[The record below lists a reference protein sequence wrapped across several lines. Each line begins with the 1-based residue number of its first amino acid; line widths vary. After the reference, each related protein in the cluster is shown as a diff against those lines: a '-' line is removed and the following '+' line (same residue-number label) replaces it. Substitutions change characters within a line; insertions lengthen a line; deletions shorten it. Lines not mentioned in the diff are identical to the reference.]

1 MGSKVYVESTIISY
15 LAARPSS
22 DPIVKAHQFISEKW
36 WSERR
41 AKFDLVISEQ
51 VILEIEAGDPEAAQ
65 RRVSLARDIPI
76 VRLNADV
83 EALASRLVRVGA
95 VPATSIEDVTHIA
108 AATVHGAEYLITWNC
123 RHIPNATVRNLIEK
137 TCWESG
143 YVACIICTPEELMT
157 DE

>member
-1 MGSKVYVESTIISY
+1 MGSKDYVESTIISY

-76 VRLNADV
+76 DRLNADV
-83 EALASRLVRVGA
+83 EA
-95 VPATSIEDVTHIA
+95 
-108 AATVHGAEYLITWNC
+108 
-123 RHIPNATVRNLIEK
+123 
-137 TCWESG
+137 
-143 YVACIICTPEELMT
+143 
-157 DE
+157 